1 MSRSYKLKGSI
12 YKHTNS
18 NTLYI
23 RFNNRDY
30 STGAKDT
37 PEGWRL
43 AEQILKDLNNTPEKV
58 INPTGRSL
66 QLYYNDFLRFKKSRC
81 NEKTMRGYRLSYR
94 TVVGSN
100 GTLPY
105 QTNCLK
111 DIILEYLNIAQTLG
125 HSPQTTNHYLT
136 GFRVFLNW
144 IADEYNLPRFNVK
157 KYFVK
162 ARLKIVD
169 VYTIEEINL
178 LRDFLEKENKHFRQL
193 IDFLLLTGFRISEA
207 LLLKWE
213 DIRKDYILVISKD
226 KKREDRFPISEQLQK
241 LLKELREF
249 GYRKPF
255 YWQEGSGSS
264 LNRTLIKAFE
274 ATGIARNGRA
284 FHTFRKTFST
294 MLFNNS
300 LELTDVKDLMR
311 HKSIQTTLN
320 HYKETNMNRLKDKLN
335 NLSSF

>member
-23 RFNNRDY
+23 KLGGKNF
-30 STGAKDT
+30 STGVKDT
-37 PEGWRL
+37 EEGWKV
-43 AEQILKDLNNTPEKV
+43 AEQILKELNNTPEKI
-58 INPTGRSL
+58 INPGGRPL

-81 NEKTMRGYRLSYR
+81 NEKTLRGYRLSYR
-94 TVVGSN
+94 TVVGAN
-100 GTLPY
+100 GSLPY
-105 QTNCLK
+105 QPNCLK
-111 DIILEYLNIAQTLG
+111 DIILEYLETATKEG
-125 HSPQTTNHYLT
+125 FSPHTTNNYLT

-144 IADEYNLPRFNVK
+144 IADEHSLPRFNVK

-162 ARLKIVD
+162 ARLKVVD

-178 LRDFLEKENKHFRQL
+178 LREFLEQRNKHFRQL

-207 LLLKWE
+207 LLLRWE
-213 DIRKDYILVISKD
+213 DVRKDYILVISKD
-226 KKREDRFPISEQLQK
+226 KQREDRFPISEALQK
-241 LLKELREF
+241 LLTELRELNN
-249 GYRKPF
+249 RKVF
-255 YWQEGSGSS
+255 YWVEGSASR
-264 LNRTLIKAFE
+264 LNRTLIEAFKE
-274 ATGIARNGRA
+274 IGIARNGRA

-294 MLFNNS
+294 MLFHNN

-320 HYKETNMNRLKDKLN
+320 HYKETNINRLKDKLN
-335 NLSSF
+335 NLTSF